1 MSLTTEQG
9 PAVRALTQLHTAAD
23 NAEAIAG
30 GDIFSA
36 WSALAGQIRLVAG
49 AIDPTAYAIQPPSTS
64 SVHDCLTQAIDALG
78 EASAGPDVLIWIWHV
93 SELRRLA
100 DQLTTLP

>member
-1 MSLTTEQG
+1 MSLTTQQD
-9 PAVRALTQLHTAAD
+9 PAVRALTHLHTAAD
-23 NAEAIAG
+23 KAEALAE
-30 GDIFSA
+30 GDVYSA

-49 AIDPTAYAIQPPSTS
+49 AIDPTVYPIQPPSTS
-64 SVHDCLTQAIDALG
+64 SVHDCLTWALDAL
-78 EASAGPDVLIWIWHV
+78 EAAPAGPDLLMWIWHV